1 MAMKKTPMRM
11 CTACREMR
19 PKAQLVRIVKTPQG
33 EIVTDPT
40 GKRNGRGAYLC
51 RSAECLKRAQKINAL
66 GRALETQ
73 IPPEVYERLGEELN
87 RLDE

>member
-51 RSAECLKRAQKINAL
+51 RSAECLKKAQKTNAL